1 MRRAAL
7 ISAIVTLSAS
17 AQAQVMTAA
26 RLRAVEGQVANVYA
40 MGGTEAD
47 FTETHLRS
55 GPPVTWSGHA
65 VFAKNGFVLD
75 YTVPAGRR
83 VVSDLT
89 VTRTIQFTPPLLLPT
104 VREFRASESPYV
116 VLNIFTGAFR
126 PVFTVGQDDPSQ
138 LRCIVLADRAG
149 YLIDLVGSRI
159 IRINVTL
166 SPDMHFANVRMLA
179 TPQAVAKVTAAL
191 TR

>member
-1 MRRAAL
+1 
-7 ISAIVTLSAS
+7 
-17 AQAQVMTAA
+17 MTAA

-116 VLNIFTGAFR
+116 VLNIFTGAVAR
-126 PVFTVGQDDPSQ
+126 SSP
-138 LRCIVLADRAG
+138 
-149 YLIDLVGSRI
+149 LVKTTHR
-159 IRINVTL
+159 N